1 MSEME
6 GSLLRLERKEWYR
19 KLPGLDDTKPLAKGE
34 FNTVGMMV
42 TSVG

>member
-1 MSEME
+1 ME

-19 KLPGLDDTKPLAKGE
+19 TLASAQDTKPLAQGE
-34 FNTVGMMV
+34 FNTVGMLV